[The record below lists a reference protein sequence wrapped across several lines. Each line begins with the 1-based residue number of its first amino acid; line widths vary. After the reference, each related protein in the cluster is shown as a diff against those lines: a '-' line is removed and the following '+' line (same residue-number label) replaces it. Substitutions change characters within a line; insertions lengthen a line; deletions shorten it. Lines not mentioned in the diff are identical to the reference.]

1 MKELLLKSF
10 FAATETV
17 ADATVDTKSAAEK
30 INDFFA
36 KPEMQATGWILLS
49 VVVVAVVGYVV
60 FRFAKKHIR

>member
-1 MKELLLKSF
+1 MTAKLLETIVSL
-10 FAATETV
+10 TET
-17 ADATVDTKSAAEK
+17 TDTKTAAEK
-30 INDFFA
+30 INEFFA

>member
-1 MKELLLKSF
+1 MKEKLLETIVSL
-10 FAATETV
+10 TET
-17 ADATVDTKSAAEK
+17 TDTKSAAEK

-49 VVVVAVVGYVV
+49 VAVIAVVGYVV

>member
-1 MKELLLKSF
+1 MKEKLLETIVSL
-10 FAATETV
+10 TET
-17 ADATVDTKSAAEK
+17 TDTKSAAEK

>member
-49 VVVVAVVGYVV
+49 VVVIAVVGYVV
-60 FRFAKKHIR
+60 YRFAKKHIR

>member
-49 VVVVAVVGYVV
+49 VVVIAVVGYVV

>member
-1 MKELLLKSF
+1 MKEKLLETIVSL
-10 FAATETV
+10 TET
-17 ADATVDTKSAAEK
+17 TDTKTAAEK

>member
-1 MKELLLKSF
+1 MKEKLLETIVSL
-10 FAATETV
+10 TET
-17 ADATVDTKSAAEK
+17 TDTKSAAEK

-36 KPEMQATGWILLS
+36 KPEMEATGWILLS

>member
-1 MKELLLKSF
+1 MKEKLLETIVSL
-10 FAATETV
+10 TET
-17 ADATVDTKSAAEK
+17 TDTKSAAEK

-49 VVVVAVVGYVV
+49 VAVVAVVGYVV

>member
-1 MKELLLKSF
+1 MKEKLLETIVSL
-10 FAATETV
+10 TET
-17 ADATVDTKSAAEK
+17 TDTKSAAEK
-30 INDFFA
+30 INEFFA

>member
-1 MKELLLKSF
+1 MKEKLLETVVSL
-10 FAATETV
+10 TET
-17 ADATVDTKSAAEK
+17 TDTKSAAEK

-49 VVVVAVVGYVV
+49 VAVIAVVGLVV

>member
-1 MKELLLKSF
+1 MKEKLLETIVSL
-10 FAATETV
+10 TET
-17 ADATVDTKSAAEK
+17 TDTKSTAEK

-49 VVVVAVVGYVV
+49 VVVIAVVGYVV

>member
-1 MKELLLKSF
+1 MKELLVKSSMLL
-10 FAATETV
+10 AEATG
-17 ADATVDTKSAAEK
+17 DTKSAAEK

>member
-1 MKELLLKSF
+1 MKEKLL
-10 FAATETV
+10 ETIV
-17 ADATVDTKSAAEK
+17 SLTGTTDTKSAAEK

>member
-1 MKELLLKSF
+1 MKEKLLETIVSL
-10 FAATETV
+10 TET
-17 ADATVDTKSAAEK
+17 TDTKSAAEK

-60 FRFAKKHIR
+60 FRFVKKHIR

>member
-1 MKELLLKSF
+1 MKEKLLETVVSL
-10 FAATETV
+10 TET
-17 ADATVDTKSAAEK
+17 TDTKSAAEK

-49 VVVVAVVGYVV
+49 VVVIAAVGYVV

>member
-1 MKELLLKSF
+1 MTAKLLETIVSL
-10 FAATETV
+10 TET
-17 ADATVDTKSAAEK
+17 TDTKSAAEK

-49 VVVVAVVGYVV
+49 AVVVAVVGYVV

>member
-1 MKELLLKSF
+1 MKEKLLETIVSL
-10 FAATETV
+10 TET
-17 ADATVDTKSAAEK
+17 TDTKSTAEK